1 LAFLEEDEPF
11 SPEAPARGGRF
22 EPPDRQRQFLF
33 RRLVAVAVGIL
44 LLILIVLGVRG
55 CLNAR
60 EERALENYGRDL
72 EALASESQQLSEG
85 FFQRLDDPGNLS
97 ELNFEAEVKA
107 DRGAAEGLVSRA
119 EGLDPPGELKG
130 AQADVVL
137 AFELRRDGLAAISE
151 QIGTAL
157 TPEGEEA
164 RDAIAQ
170 DMGYFVASDVLYR
183 RAQSQT
189 QQVFEQEGIAIEV
202 PDSEFMPEDDLDYLD
217 SNVLSDALS
226 VITGDTEAAGGGV
239 HGLGLV
245 DGGTVIQPGNVT
257 LTPGTPVTVT
267 GGAEEVEIQVQN
279 QGDSEES
286 DIPVTV
292 EVDGSEAGEA
302 TIDTIDAGETQTVTV
317 PLDPAPET
325 GETVTLDVFVEP
337 VPAEEISDNNEAS
350 YEITVE

>member
-1 LAFLEEDEPF
+1 LAFLEEDEPL
-11 SPEAPARGGRF
+11 SPDATARGGRYG
-22 EPPDRQRQFLF
+22 PPDRQRQFLF
-33 RRLVAVAVGIL
+33 RRLIAVAIGV
-44 LLILIVLGVRG
+44 LILILLVLGIRG

-72 EALASESQQLSEG
+72 DALAAESQQLSDN
-85 FFQRLDDPGNLS
+85 FFERLEDPGNLS

-137 AFELRRDGLAAISE
+137 AFELRRDGLAQISE

-157 TPEGEEA
+157 GDEGSTEA
-164 RDAIAQ
+164 TEAIAQ

-183 RAQSQT
+183 RGQSQIE
-189 QQVFEQEGIAIEV
+189 QVFEQEGIATEV
-202 PDSEFMPEDDLDYLD
+202 PDSQFVAEDDLDYLD
-217 SNVLSDALS
+217 ATVVSDSLT
-226 VITGDTEAAGGGV
+226 VITGETEAAGGGV

-245 DGGTVIQPGNVT
+245 PPALIGDAELVE
-257 LTPGTPVTVT
+257 GTPVTVT
-267 GGAEEVEIQVQN
+267 GGAEEVELSVQN

-292 EVDGSEAGEA
+292 EIDGSEAGEA
-302 TIDTIDAGETQTVTV
+302 TIDTIEAGETQTVTV

-337 VPAEEISDNNEAS
+337 VAGEQVSDNNEAS
-350 YEITVE
+350 YEVTVE

>member
-1 LAFLEEDEPF
+1 LALLEEEDPLT
-11 SPEAPARGGRF
+11 PDTTARGGRF
-22 EPPDRQRQFLF
+22 GPPDRQRQFLF
-33 RRLVAVAVGIL
+33 RRLIAVAIGVL

-72 EALASESQQLSEG
+72 ETLAAESQQLSEN
-85 FFQRLDDPGNLS
+85 FFERLSDPGNLS

-137 AFELRRDGLAAISE
+137 AFELRRDGLAQISE

-157 TPEGEEA
+157 GDEGSTEA
-164 RDAIAQ
+164 IDAIAQ

-183 RAQSQT
+183 RALSQIE
-189 QQVFEQEGIAIEV
+189 QVFEEEGIATEV
-202 PDSEFMPEDDLDYLD
+202 PDSQFIAEDDLDYLD
-217 SNVLSDALS
+217 STVVGDALAA
-226 VITGDTEAAGGGV
+226 VTGETEATGGV

-245 DGGTVIQPGNVT
+245 PPALIGDTELVE
-257 LTPGTPVTVT
+257 GTPVTVT
-267 GGAEEVEIQVQN
+267 GSPEEVELSVQN

-292 EVDGSEAGEA
+292 EIDGSEAGEA

-317 PLDPAPET
+317 PLDPAPEA

-337 VPAEEISDNNEAS
+337 VTGEQVSDNNEAS
-350 YEITVE
+350 YEVTVE